1 MGECLTGVQQPVA
14 SDPAKP
20 ILELVDNPGDELR
33 RAILEP
39 LAQFNSALRGPPGA
53 GPLCIAIRGEDGS
66 HAGGLWGG
74 TFYDCLAIELLVV
87 PEALRGQG
95 LGRAML
101 ERAEQEARARGCI
114 GAWLDT
120 FSFQARGFYEKLGYG
135 LAGTIADH
143 PIGGA
148 RYFLMKRWDR

>member
-1 MGECLTGVQQPVA
+1 
-14 SDPAKP
+14 
-20 ILELVDNPGDELR
+20 LR

-39 LAQFNSALRGPPGA
+39 LAQFNTAQAGPPGA
-53 GPLCIAIRGEDGS
+53 RPLCIVIAGEGGRP
-66 HAGGLWGG
+66 AGGLWGR
-74 TFYDCLAIELLVV
+74 TIYDWLAIELLVV

-95 LGRAML
+95 VGRALL

-120 FSFQARGFYEKLGYG
+120 FSFQARGFYEKLGYS
-135 LAGTIADH
+135 LVGTIPDH

-148 RYFLMKRWDR
+148 RHFLMKRWDR